1 MTDLNHAQIYL
12 ITPPKLEM
20 TSFPDTLTRTL
31 DAGRVA
37 CLQLRLKDS
46 SEDEIKRAIDVL
58 RPIAQDRN
66 VTFLLNDDPA
76 TAAETGCDGV
86 HVGQED
92 ASYEQ
97 ARKLVGPD
105 AIVGVTCHN
114 SRHLAMEA
122 AEMGADYVA
131 FGAFYQTETKQPKSR
146 ADPEILNW
154 WSEDTTVPVVA
165 VGGITVENCGP
176 LINAGADFLAV
187 VAGIWDYVEGPEQ
200 AIMEFNRIIAE
211 TPRA

>member
-1 MTDLNHAQIYL
+1 MTDFDRAQIYL

-20 TSFPDTLTRTL
+20 TSFPDTLARTL